1 MMNDS
6 VMECKV
12 LRCDAFLGGTSS
24 KTRIYLMTNIVI
36 TVIVWNFSWS
46 HTHLRGGS
54 CVYNEIG
61 VALDGLWRGRV
72 MFVALGC
79 FFIFFIFFGIQL

>member
-36 TVIVWNFSWS
+36 TVIVWNFSS
-46 HTHLRGGS
+46 HTFTR
-54 CVYNEIG
+54 
-61 VALDGLWRGRV
+61 WV
-72 MFVALGC
+72 MRL
-79 FFIFFIFFGIQL
+79 